1 LQTVFEEDGGLQV
14 EEENPSR
21 SEDHE
26 EHKTDDK
33 IFDKKRYNPGMR

>member
-14 EEENPSR
+14 EENPSR
-21 SEDHE
+21 SADRE

-33 IFDKKRYNPGMR
+33 IFNKKRYNPGMR